1 MQRPDKCGI
10 IATVIL
16 DTGRS
21 PGWRP
26 SMDNT
31 KYSFAY
37 QPILNAAQASVAV
50 ELIYR
55 RENGDHEPAVVA
67 DAVVSA
73 FIHSGLDDLLRLR
86 RAFVPASPALLESEL
101 LNLLPADR
109 FALEMDL
116 STVQACT
123 ERCQELRAQGF
134 RIVID
139 LSGMAVTDL
148 ASLGESAAQ
157 ADVVKFDA
165 APVVAGECDDLV
177 MEAWGQ
183 GAQLYARSV
192 DKTEQF
198 EVLRRKGFHLFQGY
212 YFARCTEI
220 TGERADPQKLAV
232 LDLLSKLAADEDDRI
247 LEDTFKTDPVLSVH
261 LLRLVNSSAFALP
274 TSIRSLKHAFSI
286 LGRKQL
292 TRWLQVLLYV
302 LNGDGKASPLMELAL
317 RRARFM
323 EYVLTYRTHHSSS
336 LLQEEA
342 YMVGLLSLADVLMSW
357 PMEKVVKRLNLAD
370 ELREALV
377 DRRRPLGRLIVLCEA
392 LEQADFDQVDAIS
405 AELLLT
411 QEDVMTAQNEALAW
425 AQRICEGGGEDS
437 AQQQQPQSDGQ

>member
-1 MQRPDKCGI
+1 MRHYSYRHYGYRADSRL
-10 IATVIL
+10 ATLI
-16 DTGRS
+16 
-21 PGWRP
+21 
-26 SMDNT
+26 MDNT

-55 RENGDHEPAVVA
+55 STDGAHEPAVVA

-86 RAFVPASPALLESEL
+86 RAFVPASQALLESDL

-116 STVQACT
+116 ATVAACA
-123 ERCQELRAQGF
+123 ERCQELRTQGF

-139 LSGMAVTDL
+139 LSGISVTDL
-148 ASLGESAAQ
+148 VSLGEAAAQ

-165 APVVAGECDDLV
+165 TPVVAGECDDLV

-183 GAQLYARSV
+183 GAQLYARGV
-192 DKTEQF
+192 EHIEQF
-198 EVLRRKGFHLFQGY
+198 EALRRKGFHLFQGY

-220 TGERADPQKLAV
+220 AGERADPQKLAV
-232 LDLLSKLAADEDDRI
+232 LDLLSKLAVDADDRI
-247 LEDTFKTDPVLSVH
+247 LEGAFKNDPVLSVH

-323 EYVLTYRTHHSSS
+323 EYVLTYRTHHASS

-392 LEQADFDQVDAIS
+392 LEQADFDQVDAI
-405 AELLLT
+405 ATELLLT
-411 QEDVMTAQNEALAW
+411 QEDVMTAQSEALAW
-425 AQRICEGGGEDS
+425 AQRICEGNEPKEEDS
-437 AQQQQPQSDGQ
+437 APPEQQAEGAGQ